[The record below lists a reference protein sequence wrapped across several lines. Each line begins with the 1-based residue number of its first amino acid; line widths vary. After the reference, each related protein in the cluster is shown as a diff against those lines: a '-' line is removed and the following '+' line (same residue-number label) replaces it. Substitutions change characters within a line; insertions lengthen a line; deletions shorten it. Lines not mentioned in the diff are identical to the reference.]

1 MKKTLDGLQKAENL
15 MIIVTFSVMVLA
27 SFAQVVNRNIFQLS
41 IGWFEELA
49 VYCMIWMALLGT
61 EMGLRDGTQ
70 AAVTAIVDRFHG
82 KGKLLVQILAKAFV
96 VAFTA
101 IMTVASW
108 SMVAKQIRIGQT
120 TAALKIP
127 MAVPYAALFFAFA
140 IMTAVQGI
148 TLIVWLKNLASSNT
162 PKSDPNGGEAS

>member
-15 MIIVTFSVMVLA
+15 MIIITFSIMVLA

-82 KGKLLVQILAKAFV
+82 KLKRGIQMIAKALV

-101 IMTVASW
+101 IMTAGSW
-108 SMVAKQIRIGQT
+108 NMVAKQIRIGQT

-127 MAVPYAALFFAFA
+127 MAIPYAALFIAFA

-148 TLIVWLKNLASSNT
+148 TLIVWIRNFFSGKTGESNLQGGAAS
-162 PKSDPNGGEAS
+162 

>member
-1 MKKTLDGLQKAENL
+1 MKKTLDGLQKVENL
-15 MIIVTFSVMVLA
+15 MIIVTFSIMVLA

-82 KGKLLVQILAKAFV
+82 RGKQILQIVSKALV
-96 VAFTA
+96 VMFTA
-101 IMTVASW
+101 IMTSASW
-108 SMVAKQIRIGQT
+108 NMVAKQIRIGQT

-127 MAVPYAALFFAFA
+127 MAVPYAALFIAFA
-140 IMTAVQGI
+140 IMTAVQGVSLI
-148 TLIVWLKNLASSNT
+148 ALIKTTLS
-162 PKSDPNGGEAS
+162 PKSQIVEQQGGEAQ